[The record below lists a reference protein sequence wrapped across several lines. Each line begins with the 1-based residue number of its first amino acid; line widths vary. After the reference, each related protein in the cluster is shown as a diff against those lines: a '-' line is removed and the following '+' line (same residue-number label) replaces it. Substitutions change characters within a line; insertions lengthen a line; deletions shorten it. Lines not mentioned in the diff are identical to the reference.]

1 MDATVADDKIHAVV
15 NLVLH
20 AVDQRLAPVREQLAE
35 LTNAMHRS
43 HAELGGRIDAC
54 QRLVAA
60 LEASGPAPSAL
71 QSGDEPTAQATAHL
85 IEAANVLTDQV
96 AFLEA
101 RVNSY
106 TNNRIAEV
114 KMLID
119 RASWAP
125 ESEPTSSK
133 STLMASAVAS
143 SPTNPAAIA
152 AALIA
157 SAPGITAPAHGPV
170 AALASLAASTPRHL
184 PADDLDNVAPAAAR
198 LSPLSRAGNVS
209 AAPTSSTIPS
219 VTAPVHATLAPPP
232 SAASTSPEPE
242 TQMSDDIA
250 RLSAQ
255 MSARLAAAV
264 DRALG
269 VSPAT

>member
-1 MDATVADDKIHAVV
+1 MLKNAPGVADRPNMDATVADDKIHAVV

-20 AVDQRLAPVREQLAE
+20 AVDQRLGPVREQLAE

-54 QRLVAA
+54 QRLVAE
-60 LEASGPAPSAL
+60 LQESGLAPSAL
-71 QSGDEPTAQATAHL
+71 RSGDEPTAQATAHL

-101 RVNSY
+101 RVNTY

-119 RASWAP
+119 RAGRAP

-133 STLMASAVAS
+133 STLLASAIAS

-157 SAPGITAPAHGPV
+157 SAPGI
-170 AALASLAASTPRHL
+170 
-184 PADDLDNVAPAAAR
+184 DNVAPAAAR
-198 LSPLSRAGNVS
+198 LAPLSRAGNVA
-209 AAPTSSTIPS
+209 AAPMSYTSPS
-219 VTAPVHATLAPPP
+219 VTAPVHATPSPP
-232 SAASTSPEPE
+232 SPASTSPAPE

>member
-20 AVDQRLAPVREQLAE
+20 AVDQRLGPVREQLAE

-54 QRLVAA
+54 QRLVAELQA
-60 LEASGPAPSAL
+60 SELQASELQASGLAPSAL
-71 QSGDEPTAQATAHL
+71 RSGDEPTAQATAHL

-119 RASWAP
+119 RAGWAP

-133 STLMASAVAS
+133 STLLASAVAS

-157 SAPGITAPAHGPV
+157 SAPGI
-170 AALASLAASTPRHL
+170 
-184 PADDLDNVAPAAAR
+184 DNVAPAAAR
-198 LSPLSRAGNVS
+198 LAPLSRAGNIS
-209 AAPTSSTIPS
+209 AAPTSSTSPS
-219 VTAPVHATLAPPP
+219 VTAPVHATPSPPP
-232 SAASTSPEPE
+232 SAASTGPAPE

>member
-15 NLVLH
+15 SLVLQ
-20 AVDQRLAPVREQLAE
+20 AVDQRLAPVRDQLAQ

-43 HAELGGRIDAC
+43 HAELAERIEEC
-54 QRLVAA
+54 QRLYAG
-60 LEASGPAPSAL
+60 LQPSGPSER
-71 QSGDEPTAQATAHL
+71 GGTDEPSAQATAQL

-119 RASWAP
+119 RAGWASTP
-125 ESEPTSSK
+125 IETTSSK
-133 STLMASAVAS
+133 STLLAS
-143 SPTNPAAIA
+143 SVAAAPASTSIA

-157 SAPGITAPAHGPV
+157 SAPGISVPPHPA
-170 AALASLAASTPRHL
+170 SE
-184 PADDLDNVAPAAAR
+184 LDNIAPAAAR
-198 LSPLSRAGNVS
+198 LASLSGHLTPSSPSGGVPTTMP
-209 AAPTSSTIPS
+209 APLASGSGPPPVVTPQTHTLV
-219 VTAPVHATLAPPP
+219 VTAPASPPDP
-232 SAASTSPEPE
+232 DVDVD
-242 TQMSDDIA
+242 MSDDIA

-269 VSPAT
+269 VSPGS